1 MNQFGTGNTPRTL
14 GILAAVVA
22 VLVAGSVWFARDRAR
37 PAGAAGTTPA
47 AAAGPAGAAAPAA
60 SSAPAA
66 EPVTPSQPPPSQA
79 APTATPG
86 GGAPGAGT
94 PGAGGPGAGGGGNAG
109 SGGGNAGSG
118 GGRCSAVTVIAAR
131 GTGEPSGTGF
141 LLGRVA
147 RQVDANVSVRLTIVG
162 LNYPATANFAVS
174 SRQGIAEL
182 RRLIAAER
190 AGACLVLLG
199 YSQGAIVVG
208 DALAALG
215 STDAAKVRAVAMFG
229 DPRFNSAEPYNVGSF
244 ASNSRGVNRRPTGQL
259 AAFRS
264 RIQNYC
270 NGGDTV
276 CQGSGAQGSGSHL
289 DYNAFVGAA
298 ASFAAAKV

>member
-22 VLVAGSVWFARDRAR
+22 VLVAGAVWFARDRAK
-37 PAGAAGTTPA
+37 PADAANTTPA
-47 AAAGPAGAAAPAA
+47 AADAGPAAPAA
-60 SSAPAA
+60 ASPPAA
-66 EPVTPSQPPPSQA
+66 EPATSDPPTADPAATPSGA
-79 APTATPG
+79 APTAT
-86 GGAPGAGT
+86 A
-94 PGAGGPGAGGGGNAG
+94 GGGNAG
-109 SGGGNAGSG
+109 GGAGNAGGGNAGG
-118 GGRCSAVTVIAAR
+118 GGGSGRCAAVTVIAAR
-131 GTGEPSGTGF
+131 GTGEPAGTGF

-147 RQVDANVSVRLTIVG
+147 RQIDANVRVRLTIVG
-162 LNYPATANFAVS
+162 LNYPASANFATS
-174 SRQGIAEL
+174 SRQGVTEL
-182 RRLIAAER
+182 RRLIAVER

-208 DALAALG
+208 DTLAGLG
-215 STDAAKVRAVAMFG
+215 SADAAKVRAVAMFG

-244 ASNSRGVNRRPTGQL
+244 APNSRGVNRRPTGQL
-259 AAFRS
+259 GAFNS

-276 CQGSGAQGSGSHL
+276 CQGAGARGTGSHL
-289 DYNAFVGAA
+289 DYNRFVGPA